1 MLELHAAIDELQ
13 LKMQEMLNAHKQL
26 RKENERL
33 QKELS
38 QTLQQEATLQEQ
50 LQQLDQKLA
59 AARISNSNWTVLEKQ
74 ALQKKIDNYL
84 KEIDKCMALLHA

>member
-13 LKMQEMLNAHKQL
+13 LKMQELLNAHKQL

-33 QKELS
+33 QKELR

>member
-13 LKMQEMLNAHKQL
+13 LKMQELLNAHKQL